1 MSETR
6 WKPNVTVAAYIEG
19 DDGKLL
25 WVREHTSAGIRINNA
40 AGHLE
45 HDETP
50 LEAVCREVLE
60 ETGHR
65 FEPRGL
71 LGIYQS
77 DTRWTDGEAVRFLR
91 FAFVGGVGAREREQL
106 DEPIIETLWLSPAE
120 LRERAAELRSPLM
133 LKGLADY
140 EAGRCFPLD
149 LIRDHP
155 EGP

>member
-1 MSETR
+1 MAESR

-19 DDGKLL
+19 GDGRLL

-50 LEAVCREVLE
+50 LQAVCREVLE
-60 ETGHR
+60 ETGHP
-65 FEPRGL
+65 FQPTAL

-77 DTRWTDGEAVRFLR
+77 DTRWQNDEAVRFLR
-91 FAFVGGVGAREREQL
+91 IAFVGTVGPREREQL

-120 LRERAAELRSPLM
+120 LRARAAELRSPLM
-133 LKGLADY
+133 VKGLDDY
-140 EAGRCFPLD
+140 EAGRRFPVD
-149 LIRDHP
+149 LIREHP
-155 EGP
+155 

>member
-19 DDGKLL
+19 SDGRLL
-25 WVREHTSAGIRINNA
+25 WVREHTTVGIRINNA

-50 LEAVCREVLE
+50 LQAVCREVLE
-60 ETGHR
+60 ETGHP
-65 FEPRGL
+65 FQPRGL

-77 DTRWTDGEAVRFLR
+77 DTRWKEGEAVRFLR
-91 FAFVGGVGAREREQL
+91 FAFVGSVGPREREQL
-106 DEPIIETLWLSPAE
+106 DEPIIETLWLTPAE
-120 LRERAAELRSPLM
+120 LRARAAELRSPLM
-133 LKGLADY
+133 IKGLDDY

-155 EGP
+155 

>member
-1 MSETR
+1 MAESR

-25 WVREHTSAGIRINNA
+25 WVREHTSVGIRINNA

-45 HDETP
+45 HDESP

-60 ETGHR
+60 ETGHPFR
-65 FEPRGL
+65 PRGL

-77 DTRWTDGEAVRFLR
+77 DTRWKDGEAVRFLR
-91 FAFVGGVGAREREQL
+91 FAFVGGVGPREREQL

-120 LRERAAELRSPLM
+120 LRARSAELRSKLM
-133 LKGLADY
+133 LQGLDDF

-149 LIRDHP
+149 LIKTDP
-155 EGP
+155 S